1 MKISIGADHAGVDV
15 HDALV
20 KALKEQG
27 YEVTD
32 HGTHSHDSVDYPDYA
47 HPVAKDVA
55 TGKADYGILVCSTG
69 IGMSIAANKVKG
81 IRAALAYNEDAATFA
96 RKHNNANVLCMGQKF
111 VDPKEAI
118 TLADIFLKT
127 NFDGGRHE
135 RRVEKLEQDIKY

>member
-1 MKISIGADHAGVDV
+1 MKISIGADHAGIEV

-27 YEVTD
+27 YDITD
-32 HGTHSHDSVDYPDYA
+32 YGTHSHDAVDYPDYA

-55 TGKADYGILVCSTG
+55 NGKADYGILVCSSG

-81 IRAALAYNEDAATFA
+81 VRAALVYNEDAASRA
-96 RKHNNANVLCMGQKF
+96 RRHNNANVLCMGQTY
-111 VDPKEAI
+111 VNPNEAI

-127 NFDGGRHE
+127 NFEGGRHE
-135 RRVEKLEQDIKY
+135 RRVEKLEKDVEC